1 MSHAEASE
9 AKGGRSPALLLAQK
23 LIIAAAFLAFFAAF
37 FWMAQQMP
45 ARRAAGDVGSA
56 FLPLIV
62 AGIGTALTL
71 IYLVQILMGRDRAHA
86 LAHPMALGLLAL
98 TLLTVGAMYWLGMP
112 IALGLGAALMVI
124 VLERGQ
130 RPLWAVGT
138 GLVFWA
144 LTQFGFGMLLGV
156 PLM

>member
-1 MSHAEASE
+1 MSQAKASE
-9 AKGGRSPALLLAQK
+9 AKGGPSSALLPAQK

-37 FWMAQQMP
+37 FWMAEQMP

-62 AGIGTALTL
+62 AGLGAALTL
-71 IYLVQILMGRDRAHA
+71 VYLVQIVTGRDTARA
-86 LAHPMALGLLAL
+86 LAHPMALGLLVL
-98 TLLTVGAMYWLGMP
+98 TLVTVSAMYWTGMP
-112 IALGLGAALMVI
+112 IALGLGATLMVLA
-124 VLERGQ
+124 LERGKK
-130 RPLWAVGT
+130 PLWAIGT
-138 GLVFWA
+138 GIVFWA